1 MQPKSLA
8 SIFLSDETT
17 GEPSTLSSPQIP
29 SSPLHPVLP
38 GDTRLLF
45 PALHS
50 PSQALWS
57 HTPRSCRGLWAT
69 FLRGLQPSPAG
80 EREERCR
87 PKGMGKQQGGRSWG
101 VRNHVVEIKMNTGQ
115 KLESSATGQGEG
127 KQSYTVMLYGIRQQD
142 I

>member
-17 GEPSTLSSPQIP
+17 GEPSTLSSLQIP
-29 SSPLHPVLP
+29 SSPLPVLP

-69 FLRGLQPSPAG
+69 FLWGLQPSPAG

-101 VRNHVVEIKMNTGQ
+101 VRNHAVEDQDEHRPGAG
-115 KLESSATGQGEG
+115 SCATGQGER
-127 KQSYTVMLYGIRQQD
+127 KQSYTVITL
-142 I
+142 